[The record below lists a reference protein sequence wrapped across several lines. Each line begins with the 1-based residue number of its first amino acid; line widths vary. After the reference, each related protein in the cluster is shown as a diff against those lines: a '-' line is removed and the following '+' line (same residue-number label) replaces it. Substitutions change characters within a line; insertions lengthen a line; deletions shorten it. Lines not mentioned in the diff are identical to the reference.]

1 MHPTTRLLH
10 ARLIDETIDLK
21 TKFELLHRAYEGETA
36 FILACGPSLSEYKPE
51 ELTRLLKGKLVFC
64 IKQAFDFV
72 ETEADFLLLNSW
84 NFRSY
89 DFARGRP
96 IVMRESGAND
106 PPVFLKGDIELAI
119 PKPSS
124 RDDQLALSKKFD
136 DYVFSKQLERPWGP
150 GVLYELGFYLAEHL
164 GVKNVVTLGWDVG
177 VKNSPQ
183 MPHFYDTNSP
193 EVVRLVRK
201 ARDIE
206 NVAERNQFLHDNG
219 VVYNRPRIIPEE
231 VDDCAAVSG
240 DWAAWLA
247 SRGINLK
254 LVSKDSLAADTIPRT
269 RIEAEV

>member
-1 MHPTTRLLH
+1 MHPTTLKLREQLLSPTATPEEKVGLLH
-10 ARLIDETIDLK
+10 N
-21 TKFELLHRAYEGETA
+21 AYAGEA
-36 FILACGPSLSEYKPE
+36 CFILACGPSLAEYKPE
-51 ELTRLLKGKLVFC
+51 ELTALLRGKLVLC

-96 IVMRESGAND
+96 VVVRESGMAD
-106 PPVFLKGDIELAI
+106 PPVFLDGDIEMKI

-136 DYVFSKQLERPWGP
+136 DYTFSRQIDRPWGP
-150 GVLYELGFYLAEHL
+150 GVLYELGFYLAEHM
-164 GVKNVVTLGWDVG
+164 GCAKVVTLGWDVG

-183 MPHFYDTNSP
+183 MPHFYDTTSSDT
-193 EVVRLVRK
+193 VRVIRQ
-201 ARDIE
+201 AREIE
-206 NVAERNQFLHDNG
+206 DLAERNRFLHDRG

-240 DWAAWLA
+240 DWANWLNGK
-247 SRGINLK
+247 GIELK
-254 LVSKDSLAADTIPRT
+254 VVSQLSLAADFIPRT